1 MSQDNNEQQKKTITI
16 RGIDEKLYRKLSEI
30 ARNSGKTVGEVTNQ
44 AFKTFIDLSNAAKH
58 TASSVIESGKTFVE
72 GFREGV
78 GELITIS
85 DIDELTINKEELMS
99 AGKPIVFRN
108 IKKLTLIG
116 ITDNDIDAY
125 IREIYG
131 VDELIIPPGVNKIKI
146 LQKCRMV
153 KKITIQNPTS

>member
-44 AFKTFIDLSNAAKH
+44 AFKTFIDLSNTAKQ
-58 TASSVIESGKTFVE
+58 TASSIIESGKTFVE

-85 DIDELTINKEELMS
+85 DIDELIINKEELMS
-99 AGKPIVFRN
+99 AGKPIVFKN
-108 IKKLTLIG
+108 IKRLTLTG

-131 VDELIIPPGVNKIKI
+131 VDELIIPSGINKIK
-146 LQKCRMV
+146 LL
-153 KKITIQNPTS
+153 